1 MEEPPKTTNKW
12 LIAVATLLGPLM
24 QNIDTAVANVALPHM
39 AGTFSV
45 GVDEIAWV
53 LTAYLV
59 ANAIILPMT
68 GFLGM
73 RFGRKRFYLSCL
85 VLFILASFGSG
96 LAPSL
101 AFLIVMRVLQGLA
114 GGAMVPMC
122 QAILLETFP
131 REEHGKAMAFF
142 GAGQIVGPLIGPV
155 LGGYLTDT
163 YTWPWVFYVNVPV
176 GLLAL
181 VLGFLFIRDPSYI
194 KKPEGRVDY
203 WSFLFI
209 TVGVGGLE
217 VVLSRGERYD
227 WLNSNFIKAFAFC
240 ALAGLALF
248 AWRSLTAERPL
259 VNFAFFKK
267 KEFTAGVLLM
277 FTWGFGLYGSMV
289 TIPLFVQELLG
300 YNATWAGMI
309 LSVGGLSALIAMPIV
324 GRLTG
329 KTDTRLLV
337 FAGLAMNIFSMTL
350 YRQVYLGISFEYL
363 ATARLFQSFG
373 QAFVS
378 IPLLVAAF
386 ARIRPEETGQATG
399 LYNLMRNEGGSV
411 GIALANTVL
420 VRRAQFHQS
429 ALVGNLNPFNP
440 QYQSALST
448 IQQGLRPAAGV
459 DARTLHLMAVHV
471 LGLQLERQANL
482 MAFVDVFQMLLVLFL
497 ALSPLVLLLKKPR
510 VPRPR
515 VLTTNGKISA
525 HGC

>member
-1 MEEPPKTTNKW
+1 MEESPHTSNKW
-12 LIAVATLLGPLM
+12 LIALATLLGPLM

-59 ANAIILPMT
+59 ANAVVLPMT

-85 VLFILASFGSG
+85 VLFILASLGSG

-131 REEHGKAMAFF
+131 KEEHGKAMAFF

-176 GLLAL
+176 GVMAL
-181 VLGFLFIRDPSYI
+181 VLGFLFI
-194 KKPEGRVDY
+194 
-203 WSFLFI
+203 
-209 TVGVGGLE
+209 TVGVGSLE
-217 VVLSRGERYD
+217 VVLSRGERFD
-227 WLNSNFIKAFAFC
+227 WLNSPFIKIFALC
-240 ALAGLALF
+240 ALVGLALF
-248 AWRSLTAERPL
+248 VWRSLTAEKPL
-259 VNFAFFKK
+259 VNFAFFRK
-267 KEFTAGVLLM
+267 KEFTAGALLM
-277 FTWGFGLYGSMV
+277 FTWGFGLYGAMV

-309 LSVGGLSALIAMPIV
+309 LSVGGLSALAAMPIV

-329 KTDTRLLV
+329 KVDTRVLV

-350 YRQVYLGISFEYL
+350 YRQVYLGIDFPYL

-411 GIALANTVL
+411 GIALADTVL
-420 VRRAQFHQS
+420 ARRAQFHQS
-429 ALVGNLNPFNP
+429 ALVGHLNPFNP
-440 QYQSALST
+440 AYQAALSG
-448 IQQGLRPAAGV
+448 IERGLRPTAGV
-459 DARTLHLMAVHV
+459 DPGTLHLMAVRI
-471 LGLQLERQANL
+471 LGLQLGRQANL
-482 MAFVDVFQMLLVLFL
+482 MAFVDVFQMLMVLFL

-510 VPRPR
+510 EARP
-515 VLTTNGKISA
+515 V
-525 HGC
+525 

>member
-1 MEEPPKTTNKW
+1 M
-12 LIAVATLLGPLM
+12 LGPLM

-59 ANAIILPMT
+59 ANAIVLPMT

-73 RFGRKRFYLSCL
+73 RFGRKRFYLTCL
-85 VLFILASFGSG
+85 VLFMSASLGSG

-101 AFLIVMRVLQGLA
+101 TFLVVMRVLQGLA

-122 QAILLETFP
+122 QAILLESFP

-155 LGGYLTDT
+155 LGGFITDR
-163 YTWPWVFYVNVPV
+163 YSWPWVFYVNLPV
-176 GLLAL
+176 GLIAL
-181 VLGFLFIRDPSYI
+181 LLGALFIHDPAYI
-194 KKPEGRVDY
+194 KRPEGKVDY
-203 WSFLFI
+203 WSFLLI
-209 TVGVGGLE
+209 TVGVGSLE
-217 VVLSRGERYD
+217 VILSRGERYD
-227 WLNSNFIKAFAFC
+227 WLNSNVIKTFAFC

-248 AWRSLTAERPL
+248 VWRSLTTDNPL
-259 VNFAFFKK
+259 VKFSFFRK
-267 KEFTAGVLLM
+267 KEFTAGSLLM

-289 TIPLFVQELLG
+289 TLPLFAQELLG
-300 YNATWAGMI
+300 YNATWAGLI
-309 LSVGGLSALIAMPIV
+309 LSVGGLSALAAMPIV

-329 KTDTRLLV
+329 KVDTRLLV
-337 FAGLAMNIFSMTL
+337 FGGLAMNIFAMML
-350 YRQVYLGISFEYL
+350 YRQISLGTDFRYL
-363 ATARLFQSFG
+363 ATARFFQSFG

-420 VRRAQFHQS
+420 ARRAQFHQS
-429 ALVGNLNPFNP
+429 ILVGRINPFDP
-440 QYQSALST
+440 AYRSALSGIEQT
-448 IQQGLRPAAGV
+448 LTPRAGV
-459 DARTLHLMAVHV
+459 DPSTLHQMGLHV
-471 LGLQLERQANL
+471 MNVQLGRQASL
-482 MAFVDVFQMLLVLFL
+482 MAFVDVFQMLMVLFV

-510 VPRPR
+510 EPRPAQGEGAR
-515 VLTTNGKISA
+515 A
-525 HGC
+525 RA

>member
-1 MEEPPKTTNKW
+1 
-12 LIAVATLLGPLM
+12 LIALATMLGPLM

-59 ANAIILPMT
+59 ANAIVLPMT

-85 VLFILASFGSG
+85 VLFISASLGSG

-101 AFLIVMRVLQGLA
+101 TFLVVMRVLQGLA

-122 QAILLETFP
+122 QAILLESFP

-142 GAGQIVGPLIGPV
+142 GAGQIIGPLVGPV
-155 LGGYLTDT
+155 LGGFITDR
-163 YTWPWVFYVNVPV
+163 YTWPWVFFVNLPV
-176 GLLAL
+176 GLIAL
-181 VLGFLFIRDPSYI
+181 VLGTLFIRDPAYI
-194 KKPEGRVDY
+194 KRPKGRVDY
-203 WSFLFI
+203 WSFLLI
-209 TVGVGGLE
+209 TVGVGSLE

-227 WLNSNFIKAFAFC
+227 WLSSNFIKIFAFF

-248 AWRSLTAERPL
+248 AWRSLTADNPL
-259 VNFAFFKK
+259 VHFSFFRK
-267 KEFTAGVLLM
+267 KEFTAGTLLM

-289 TIPLFVQELLG
+289 TLPLFAQEMLG

-309 LSVGGLSALIAMPIV
+309 LSVGGLSALAAMPIV
-324 GRLTG
+324 GWLTG
-329 KTDTRLLV
+329 KVDTRLLV
-337 FAGLAMNIFSMTL
+337 FGGLAMNIVAMML
-350 YRQVYLGISFEYL
+350 YRQISLGTDFRYL

-386 ARIRPEETGQATG
+386 ARIRPEDTGEATG

-411 GIALANTVL
+411 GIALASTVL
-420 VRRAQFHQS
+420 DRRAQFHQS
-429 ALVGNLNPFNP
+429 VLVGRINPFDP
-440 QYQSALST
+440 AYRSTLSGIEQALT
-448 IQQGLRPAAGV
+448 PRAGV
-459 DARTLHLMAVHV
+459 DPDTLHRMGLQVM
-471 LGLQLERQANL
+471 GLQLGRQATL
-482 MAFVDVFQMLLVLFL
+482 MAFVDVFQMLMVLFL

-510 VPRPR
+510 DPRP
-515 VLTTNGKISA
+515 VQTEATTIRGSF
-525 HGC
+525 G